1 MLAVFNTTI
10 YLDADGAQSLLFGLP
25 HLHAIQVQCTFQSWM
40 LQMVLQYLRLLLK
53 TEPQQ
58 TLTQNKQNQ
67 KWKVPH
73 ISFASKFGI
82 ISQMI
87 SFWEAITRNSQD
99 KVSQYI
105 VRSQIQCDIKHA
117 NILCQPPTQAFLGE
131 LIFHPSPQSPAQRG
145 TTFLSQAQPITLYFP
160 KSGKLTLTAG

>member
-1 MLAVFNTTI
+1 M

-25 HLHAIQVQCTFQSWM
+25 HLHATQVQCTSQSWM

-73 ISFASKFGI
+73 ISFPSKFGI

-87 SFWEAITRNSQD
+87 TFWQAITRNSQD

-105 VRSQIQCDIKHA
+105 VRSLIQCDIKHA

-131 LIFHPSPQSPAQRG
+131 LVFHPSPTNGCPMENNFPFPSLANH
-145 TTFLSQAQPITLYFP
+145 TVLSKIWKVDLDRRVTC
-160 KSGKLTLTAG
+160 

>member
-1 MLAVFNTTI
+1 M

-25 HLHAIQVQCTFQSWM
+25 HLHATQVQCTSQSWM

-58 TLTQNKQNQ
+58 TLAQNKQNQ

-73 ISFASKFGI
+73 ISFPSKFGI

-87 SFWEAITRNSQD
+87 TFWQAITRNSQD

-105 VRSQIQCDIKHA
+105 VRSLIQCDIKHA
-117 NILCQPPTQAFLGE
+117 NILCQPPTQVFLGE
-131 LIFHPSPQSPAQRG
+131 LVFHPSPRTPAQRR
-145 TTFLSQAQPITLYFP
+145 TNFLSQAQGLCNNYR
-160 KSGKLTLTAG
+160 KGEGGGGGRKLELNNKN

>member
-1 MLAVFNTTI
+1 M

-25 HLHAIQVQCTFQSWM
+25 HLHVTQVQCTSQSWM

-73 ISFASKFGI
+73 ISFPSKFGI

-87 SFWEAITRNSQD
+87 TFWQAITRNSQD

-105 VRSQIQCDIKHA
+105 VRSPIQCDIKHA
-117 NILCQPPTQAFLGE
+117 NILCQPP
-131 LIFHPSPQSPAQRG
+131 S
-145 TTFLSQAQPITLYFP
+145 FP
-160 KSGKLTLTAG
+160 KLRDCAIIIRRGGLKNQSYIGKTQTVPPLQNKKNQF